1 MFTDQLVLIVL
12 SSEIEKFDGLPI
24 KLSYN
29 NSHLASIIKIAHRL
43 DDYGFNIGY
52 YDEELMGEEAAYQ
65 LMKNGHIV
73 LFNDLDGNAYLKIPK
88 TLTEKQYKFL
98 ELIKDELKRFELSE
112 QRINPEDEE
121 TTINKEYGKK
131 YEVDRSRYTIK

>member
-12 SSEIEKFDGLPI
+12 GSEIEKFDGLPI
-24 KLSYN
+24 KISHN
-29 NSHLASIIKIAHRL
+29 NSHLASIIRVAHRL

-52 YDEELMGEEAAYQ
+52 YDDEFTGEEAAYY

-73 LFNDLDGNAYLKIPK
+73 LFNDLKGNAYLKIPK

-98 ELIKDELKRFELSE
+98 ELIKDELKQFDLSE
-112 QRINPEDEE
+112 QRINPDDEE
-121 TTINKEYGKK
+121 TIVSEEYIKT
-131 YEVDRSRYTIK
+131 YEVDRSKYTIK